1 MHRELE
7 LNGAAP
13 LSFNTD
19 DFILKVSVP
28 RVIEKVTEND
38 NRVTENS
45 AKVTE
50 KLIENHIRVTENI
63 NRVTE
68 NSEMVTEKLQNLI
81 DKSNLLGEELTNNK
95 LNIITAIIENPYI
108 TKSEL
113 VDIIGISYTS
123 ISRNIEQMRGKYIR
137 RVGPDKGGF
146 WEIIK

>member
-1 MHRELE
+1 M
-7 LNGAAP
+7 
-13 LSFNTD
+13 
-19 DFILKVSVP
+19 
-28 RVIEKVTEND
+28 IEKVTEND
-38 NRVTENS
+38 DRVTENS

-68 NSEMVTEKLQNLI
+68 NSEKVTENLMESPAMVTEKLQNLI
-81 DKSNLLGEELTNNK
+81 DKSNLLGEELTDNK

>member
-1 MHRELE
+1 
-7 LNGAAP
+7 
-13 LSFNTD
+13 
-19 DFILKVSVP
+19 
-28 RVIEKVTEND
+28 
-38 NRVTENS
+38 
-45 AKVTE
+45 
-50 KLIENHIRVTENI
+50 
-63 NRVTE
+63 
-68 NSEMVTEKLQNLI
+68 MVTEKLQILI